1 VLQCSSITLLK
12 QHGTTSYGDFAIN
25 YFKSVF
31 IIGLAMTKIVLL
43 EKIHTSAVAYLK
55 DQGFTDVVQVPKA
68 LSGTELTSVLANA
81 DAVGIRSNTHLT
93 AETLKALPHLRVIG
107 CFCIGTNQVDL
118 TAATAL
124 GMPVFNAPFSNTR
137 SVAELVIA
145 QAILLLRRIPEK
157 NVRAHR
163 GQWDK
168 SAQGAYEVRNKLL
181 GIIGYGNIGA
191 QVGILAESVGM
202 RVCYYD
208 PESKLPLGN
217 AKPLGLDALLEQAD
231 VLTLHV
237 PGGVATENLINR
249 ARIGM
254 MKPSA
259 VLINASRGKVVDI
272 DALSQAL
279 TDRKLAGAALDVY
292 PVEPRSEKEEFVS
305 PLRGLEN
312 VILTPHIGGSTEEAQ
327 DNIGREVADKL
338 ARFLKAG
345 TTRSAVNFPEIAHL
359 DKEVKSRIL
368 HVHRNEPGVIA
379 RMNAQFADSGLNIVA
394 QQLQTRGA
402 VGYAITDVDAPISD
416 AFMAK
421 LCSAAA
427 TIRCQLI

>member
-1 VLQCSSITLLK
+1 
-12 QHGTTSYGDFAIN
+12 
-25 YFKSVF
+25 
-31 IIGLAMTKIVLL
+31 MTKIVLL
-43 EKIHTSAVAYLK
+43 EKIHASAVAHLRQ
-55 DQGFTDVVQVPKA
+55 QGFSEIIEIPKA
-68 LSGTELTSVLANA
+68 LSGEDLTQALSGI

-93 AETLKALPHLRVIG
+93 AEILNRLPRLKTIG

-118 TAATAL
+118 ATAATL
-124 GMPVFNAPFSNTR
+124 GIPVFNAPFSNTR

-157 NVRAHR
+157 NVRTHR

-168 SAQGAYEVRNKLL
+168 SAKGAYEVRNKLL
-181 GIIGYGNIGA
+181 GIVGYGNIGA
-191 QVGILAESVGM
+191 QVGVLAESVGM

-217 AKPLGLDALLEQAD
+217 ARPMPTLESLLEEAD
-231 VLTLHV
+231 AVTLHV
-237 PGGVATENLINR
+237 PGGAGTVNLINR
-249 ARIGM
+249 ERIGL
-254 MKPSA
+254 MKSSS
-259 VLINASRGKVVDI
+259 VLINAARGGVVDI
-272 DALSQAL
+272 DGLNQAL
-279 TDRKLAGAALDVY
+279 REGKLAGAALDVY
-292 PVEPRSEKEEFVS
+292 PVEPKSENEEFVS

-345 TTRSAVNFPEIAHL
+345 TTRSAVNFPEIAHIE
-359 DKEVKSRIL
+359 KEVKSRIL

-379 RMNAQFADSGLNIVA
+379 RMNADFAESHLNIVA

-402 VGYAITDVDAPISD
+402 IGYAITDVDGPISD
-416 AFMAK
+416 ALLDK
-421 LCSAAA
+421 LSKEPA
-427 TIRCQLI
+427 TIRCHLV

>member
-1 VLQCSSITLLK
+1 
-12 QHGTTSYGDFAIN
+12 
-25 YFKSVF
+25 
-31 IIGLAMTKIVLL
+31 MKIVLL
-43 EKIHTSAVAYLK
+43 EKIHASASAHLK
-55 DQGFTDVVQVPKA
+55 QQGFTEIVEIPKA
-68 LSGTELTSVLANA
+68 LSGNDLVDALSDV
-81 DAVGIRSNTHLT
+81 DAVGIRSNTQMT
-93 AETLKALPHLRVIG
+93 AEILNRLPRLKTIG

-118 TAATAL
+118 ATAATV
-124 GMPVFNAPFSNTR
+124 GVPVFNAPFSNTR

-157 NVRAHR
+157 NVRTHR

-168 SAQGAYEVRNKLL
+168 SAKGAYEVRNKLL
-181 GIIGYGNIGA
+181 GIVGYGNIGA

-217 AKPLGLDALLEQAD
+217 ARPMPTLESLLEQAD
-231 VLTLHV
+231 AVTLHV
-237 PGGVATENLINR
+237 PGGAGTVNLINR
-249 ARIGM
+249 ERIGL
-254 MKPSA
+254 MKNTG
-259 VLINASRGKVVDI
+259 VLINAARGGVVDI
-272 DALSQAL
+272 DALNQAL
-279 TDRKLAGAALDVY
+279 REGKLAGAALDVY
-292 PVEPRSEKEEFVS
+292 PVEPKSEHEEFVS

-345 TTRSAVNFPEIAHL
+345 TTRSAVNFPEIPHIE
-359 DKEVKSRIL
+359 KEVKSRIL

-379 RMNAQFADSGLNIVA
+379 RMNADFADAGLNIVA

-402 VGYAITDVDAPISD
+402 IGYAITDVDGTISD
-416 AFMAK
+416 ALLKK
-421 LCSAAA
+421 LCKEPA
-427 TIRCQLI
+427 TVRCHLV

>member
-1 VLQCSSITLLK
+1 
-12 QHGTTSYGDFAIN
+12 
-25 YFKSVF
+25 
-31 IIGLAMTKIVLL
+31 MPKIVLF
-43 EKIHTSAVAYLK
+43 EKIHPSAAAHLAGYGL
-55 DQGFTDVVQVPKA
+55 TDIVQIPKA
-68 LSGTELTSVLANA
+68 LAGAELIAALSEAEVA
-81 DAVGIRSNTHLT
+81 GIRSNTHLT
-93 AETLKALPHLRVIG
+93 ADILQAVPNLRAIG

-118 TAATAL
+118 QAATLA
-124 GMPVFNAPFSNTR
+124 GTPVFNAPFSNTR

-157 NVRAHR
+157 NARTHR
-163 GQWDK
+163 GIWDK
-168 SAQGAYEVRNKLL
+168 NAQGAFEVRNKVL

-217 AKPLGLDALLEQAD
+217 ARPLAMEALLEQAD
-231 VLTLHV
+231 VVTLHV
-237 PGGVATENLINR
+237 PGGTQTENIINR
-249 ARIGM
+249 ARLAM

-259 VLINASRGKVVDI
+259 VLINASRGGVVEI
-272 DALSQAL
+272 DALNDAL
-279 TDRKLAGAALDVY
+279 RGGKLAGAALDVF

-305 PLRGLEN
+305 PLRGLDN

-338 ARFLKAG
+338 ARFLLAG
-345 TTRSAVNFPEIAHL
+345 TTRGAVNFPEIPYLEKQA
-359 DKEVKSRIL
+359 STRIL

-379 RMNAQFADSGLNIVA
+379 AMNAVFAQDGVNIVA

-402 VGYAITDVDAPISD
+402 VGYAITDIEALPSE
-416 AFMAK
+416 ALMAR
-421 LCSAAA
+421 LLGLAA
-427 TIRCQLI
+427 TIRCHIV

>member
-1 VLQCSSITLLK
+1 M
-12 QHGTTSYGDFAIN
+12 AR
-25 YFKSVF
+25 
-31 IIGLAMTKIVLL
+31 IVLL
-43 EKIHTSAVAYLK
+43 EKIHASAVAHLQE
-55 DQGFTDVVQVPKA
+55 QGFDDILEVPRA
-68 LSGTELTSVLANA
+68 LGGAELIDTLGGA

-93 AETLKALPHLRVIG
+93 AEILNALPALRTIG

-118 TAATAL
+118 NAAAQL

-157 NVRAHR
+157 NARTHQGR
-163 GQWDK
+163 WDK
-168 SAQGAYEVRNKLL
+168 SAIGAYEVRNKLL
-181 GIIGYGNIGA
+181 GIIGYGNIGG
-191 QVGILAESVGM
+191 QVGTLAESVGM
-202 RVCYYD
+202 RVAYHD

-217 AKPLGLDALLEQAD
+217 AKPMALDDLLRQAD
-231 VLTLHV
+231 VITLHV
-237 PGGVATENLINR
+237 PGGSATENLITAER
-249 ARIGM
+249 LAL

-272 DALSQAL
+272 DALNQAL
-279 TDRKLAGAALDVY
+279 RGGKLAGAALDVY
-292 PVEPRSEKEEFVS
+292 PVEPKSEKEEFIS

-345 TTRSAVNFPEIAHL
+345 TTRSAVNFPEVPHIEKQAR
-359 DKEVKSRIL
+359 SRIL
-368 HVHRNEPGVIA
+368 NVHRNEPGVIA
-379 RMNAQFADSGLNIVA
+379 RMNAEFAGHGLNIVA

-402 VGYAITDVDAPISD
+402 IGYAITDVDAVMTPEL
-416 AFMAK
+416 MAK
-421 LCSAAA
+421 LCSAPA